1 MCKGLATGERIGR
14 SGSVEG
20 FSLPELLAVIA
31 ILGIM
36 VVFGGPAVNE
46 AYRAYKVRSAADS
59 LVTDLRALRYNA
71 VANRAS
77 RTMTLNNQ
85 SNAAPNQY
93 TYVNAKGL
101 TVTFNLEI
109 GTNIE
114 TSSAA
119 SVTFNNYGATGAS
132 GNTTVSVSG
141 MINDSRNDRYT
152 ITITPSGTV
161 RSAYSTF

>member
-1 MCKGLATGERIGR
+1 MSKTATGGR
-14 SGSVEG
+14 LGANRKAEG
-20 FSLPELLAVIA
+20 FSLPELLVVIA

-59 LVTDLRALRYNA
+59 LITDLRALRYNA

-77 RTMTLNNQ
+77 RTMTLNDQ

-101 TVTFNLEI
+101 TVTFRLET

-114 TSSAA
+114 TTSPA
-119 SVTFNNYGATGAS
+119 SITFNNYGATGAS
-132 GNTTVSVSG
+132 GNTTVNVSG
-141 MINDSRNDRYT
+141 TINDSRNDRYT